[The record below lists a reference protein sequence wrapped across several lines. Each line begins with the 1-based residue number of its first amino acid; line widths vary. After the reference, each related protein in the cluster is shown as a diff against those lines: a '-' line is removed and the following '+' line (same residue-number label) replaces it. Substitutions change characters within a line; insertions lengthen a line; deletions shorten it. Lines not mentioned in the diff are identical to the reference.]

1 MSLDGWKEKLFLKYL
16 VWLCRPNRIRRHLQ
30 AELPAKARAS
40 DTVNRRRVRVAAV
53 QQKLKLHKNPLS
65 YVDEIHRRVQEAV
78 DGEARLVVFPEYH
91 NLPLLGMLPGIEKMA
106 EGYGGNN
113 TNGGSAKEE
122 AGGSEI
128 SLSDVFRYMSPA
140 VQPLV
145 QTLFSTLA
153 SAYALHIMAGSY
165 ALANNGDVVNR
176 SFLYGPSGRLLAS
189 QDKVHLMPVETEW
202 GIRRGTT
209 FSICSTELGRL
220 ALPVCMDATYYETF
234 RIMEHKKVDIVL
246 LPIADL
252 AEYNYWLGL
261 RGIWPRVQESVLY
274 GVKSALVGE
283 IAGLKFTGRSGI
295 FAPIE
300 LSPQRDGILAEVDTF
315 DREAIAFA
323 DLDLEALEQLRRDHP
338 WRDSNHALYRKYF
351 PTLYSS

>member
-1 MSLDGWKEKLFLKYL
+1 MPLDGWKEKLFSKYL
-16 VWLCRPNRIRRHLQ
+16 VWLCRPNRIRRYLQ
-30 AELPAKARAS
+30 AQLPSKTRAFEA
-40 DTVNRRRVRVAAV
+40 VNRRRIRVAAV
-53 QQKLKLHKNPLS
+53 QQELKLHKNPLA

-106 EGYGGNN
+106 DGYAEKSE
-113 TNGGSAKEE
+113 NGGPAKEE
-122 AGGSEI
+122 GNSDEI

-140 VQPLV
+140 VQPLI
-145 QTLFSTLA
+145 QALFSTLA
-153 SAYALHIMAGSY
+153 SAYTLHIMAGSY

-176 SFLYGPSGRLLAS
+176 SFLYGPSGRLLAG
-189 QDKVHLMPVETEW
+189 QDKVHLMPVESEW

-234 RIMEHKKVDIVL
+234 RIMEHEKVDIVM

-252 AEYNYWLGL
+252 AEYSFWPAL

-300 LSPQRDGILAEVDTF
+300 LSPQRDGILAEVNTHS
-315 DREAIAFA
+315 REAIAFA
-323 DLDLEALEQLRRDHP
+323 DLDLEALEQLRNDHP
-338 WRDSNHALYRKYF
+338 WRDSNPALYRKYF
-351 PTLYSS
+351 PTLYSP

>member
-16 VWLCRPNRIRRHLQ
+16 VWLCRPKRIRRHLQ

-234 RIMEHKKVDIVL
+234 RIMEHKKV
-246 LPIADL
+246 
-252 AEYNYWLGL
+252 
-261 RGIWPRVQESVLY
+261 VLY